1 MAEFDLGFADEE
13 TVRELSVRRK
23 EPAWFL
29 ADRLVA
35 LSNFKALRIE
45 EHQLY
50 TKYTDV
56 SRARVSGTDP
66 YTKPSNPAMNTVTE
80 LAGVSGIYSQE
91 EDTVETL
98 FLDPELERKGVVF
111 ETLQSAVSDRQL
123 RLRPLMFDHPS
134 LPERDKFA
142 QMTKAL
148 CMAGIVLHVPDDV
161 SISKP
166 IVIRWSVGRENTALL
181 TRTVVSLGNNS
192 NAVVVEEIEPSRA
205 AGGSR
210 MALFGG
216 TAEVTLGDGSTL
228 KYNGVAN
235 VGGGVAT
242 FLNRQASVG
251 AGSEIQWAFGYVGGE
266 MIRSHIDTFLN
277 GKRATVKEVQV
288 LYGDRSQ
295 FYDIFSHTRHLAE
308 DTVSDLLS
316 KGVLQDQA
324 KAYAKGLITI
334 EKGGKGSDSYL
345 GEFGMVLSR
354 DSRFLSIPSLEIEN
368 HAVKR
373 AKHASS
379 VAQIDENQI
388 FYLTSRGIEESEA
401 RKLIV
406 MGFLEPVVARIPLES
421 VATRLRGLFE
431 SKWVSKDSARKEET
445 VPPTRS
451 LYPPN
456 GSGIGVR

>member
-1 MAEFDLGFADEE
+1 MAGFDLGFAEDE
-13 TVRELSVRRK
+13 TVRELSSSRK

-35 LSNFKALRIE
+35 LANFKALRIE
-45 EHQLY
+45 EHQLF
-50 TKYTDV
+50 TKYTDI
-56 SRARVSGTDP
+56 SRARVGGTVP
-66 YTKPSNPAMNTVTE
+66 YIQPTGLAKNSETD
-80 LAGVSGIYSQE
+80 LAGVSGVYSQE
-91 EDTVETL
+91 EDSLETL
-98 FLDPELERKGVVF
+98 WLDPELEKKGVVF
-111 ETLQSAVSDRQL
+111 ETLQNAVSRHQQQL
-123 RLRPLMFDHPS
+123 RTLTFDRAS

-148 CMAGIVLHVPDDV
+148 CMAGVVLHVPDNV
-161 SISKP
+161 SVSKP
-166 IVIRWSVGRENTALL
+166 ILIRWSIGRENAALL

-192 NAVVVEEIEPSRA
+192 SAVVVEETEPSKA
-205 AGGSR
+205 AGGER
-210 MALFGG
+210 MAMFGG
-216 TAEVTLGDGSTL
+216 TAEVVLGEGSIL
-228 KYNGVAN
+228 KYNGVEN

-266 MIRSHIDTFLN
+266 MTRSHIDNFLS
-277 GKRATVKEVQV
+277 GRGATVREVQV
-288 LYGDRSQ
+288 LYGGKSQ
-295 FYDIFSHTRHLAE
+295 FFDIFSHTRHVAE

-316 KGVLQDQA
+316 KGVLQDQS
-324 KAYAKGLITI
+324 KAYVKGLITI

-354 DSRFLSIPSLEIEN
+354 DSRFVSIPSLEIEN

-406 MGFLEPVVARIPLES
+406 MGFLDPVVARIPLET
-421 VATRLRGLFE
+421 VADRLRGLFE
-431 SKWVSKDSARKEET
+431 SKWKA
-445 VPPTRS
+445 
-451 LYPPN
+451 
-456 GSGIGVR
+456 

>member
-1 MAEFDLGFADEE
+1 MADFDLGFANEE
-13 TVRELSVRRK
+13 TVRELSSSRK

-35 LSNFKALRIE
+35 LANFKALRVE
-45 EHQLY
+45 EHQLF
-50 TKYTDV
+50 TKYTDI
-56 SRARVSGTDP
+56 SRARVGGTDP
-66 YTKPSNPAMNTVTE
+66 YIQPTGPAKNSEMD
-80 LAGVSGIYSQE
+80 LAGVSGVYIQE
-91 EDTVETL
+91 EDSLETL
-98 FLDPELERKGVVF
+98 WLDPELEKKGVVF
-111 ETLQSAVSDRQL
+111 ETLQNAVSRHQQQL
-123 RLRPLMFDHPS
+123 RTLTFDHAS
-134 LPERDKFA
+134 LPQRDKFA

-148 CMAGIVLHVPDDV
+148 CMAGIVLHIPDNV
-161 SISKP
+161 SVSKP
-166 IVIRWSVGRENTALL
+166 ILIRWSVGRENAALL

-192 NAVVVEEIEPSRA
+192 SAVVVEEIEPGKA
-205 AGGSR
+205 AGGER

-216 TAEVTLGDGSTL
+216 TAEVMLGEGSVL
-228 KYNGVAN
+228 RYNGVEN

-266 MIRSHIDTFLN
+266 MTRSHIDNFLS
-277 GKRATVKEVQV
+277 GRGATVREVQV
-288 LYGDRSQ
+288 LYGGKSQ
-295 FYDIFSHTRHLAE
+295 FFDIFSHTCHVAE

-316 KGVLQDQA
+316 KGVLQDQS
-324 KAYAKGLITI
+324 KAYVKGLITI

-354 DSRFLSIPSLEIEN
+354 DSRFVSIPSLEIEN
-368 HAVKR
+368 HAVRR

-406 MGFLEPVVARIPLES
+406 MGFLDPVVARIPLES
-421 VATRLRGLFE
+421 VADRLRGLFE
-431 SKWVSKDSARKEET
+431 SKWRA
-445 VPPTRS
+445 
-451 LYPPN
+451 
-456 GSGIGVR
+456 